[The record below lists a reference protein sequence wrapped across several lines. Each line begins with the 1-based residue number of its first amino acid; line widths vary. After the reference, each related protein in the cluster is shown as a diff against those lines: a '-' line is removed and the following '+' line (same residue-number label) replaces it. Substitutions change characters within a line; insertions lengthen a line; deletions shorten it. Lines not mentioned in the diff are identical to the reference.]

1 MLTESLTL
9 RQEQF
14 GRNHPVTAESLLNLA
29 ALRIAQKRGDEAV
42 SLSREAL
49 GTIRQCPPSGTRAQ
63 PRLRLGSPV
72 RSQPVGVWGKL
83 NPWRW
88 KRSAFGPN

>member
-29 ALRIAQKRGDEAV
+29 ALRIAQKRGDEVV

-49 GTIRQCPPSGTRAQ
+49 GTIRQCLPERHARTATAALMPAGAWRIGEARVSLERAQ
-63 PRLRLGSPV
+63 VIQAVDRR
-72 RSQPVGVWGKL
+72 
-83 NPWRW
+83 
-88 KRSAFGPN
+88 